1 MYNSKNA
8 RSMRGGF
15 STLDTVKNPLKY
27 RGVDMNRT
35 GRLVSFKVAVLLTAV
50 MIASCGG
57 GSSGSGGND
66 STVAAV
72 LKWRSKQLPPVLTQ
86 CQVTP

>member
-1 MYNSKNA
+1 
-8 RSMRGGF
+8 
-15 STLDTVKNPLKY
+15 
-27 RGVDMNRT
+27 MNRT

-66 STVAAV
+66 LSGDG
-72 LKWRSKQLPPVLTQ
+72 SNGGQSNPPVLT
-86 CQVTP
+86 VPSDAFVFYA